1 MAAPDG
7 RYDSFDFP
15 EPGRLSSLHRLAER
29 TSIYFSAADAVL
41 ALSMSIN
48 LGAKC
53 LGQDGPHDRF
63 NTSKFPPVHYRT
75 STAAASRTTVST
87 SLARTSITVVRRASS
102 PTSPRQWPGP
112 RSANVP
118 TEAPRPVGS
127 YHPLKITKDA
137 SAPITVISRGR
148 SRVAGPF
155 PAGSSAGYP
164 APTNSTAAASTVMN
178 PGKYDMGYEELS
190 HSDRNADHWQE
201 IAK

>member
-1 MAAPDG
+1 LAAPDE

-75 STAAASRTTVST
+75 VDCGGFKDYSFDFVSSHQYYRGSPGVRTDITATMAGAA
-87 SLARTSITVVRRASS
+87 I
-102 PTSPRQWPGP
+102 G
-112 RSANVP
+112 
-118 TEAPRPVGS
+118 
-127 YHPLKITKDA
+127 
-137 SAPITVISRGR
+137 
-148 SRVAGPF
+148 
-155 PAGSSAGYP
+155 
-164 APTNSTAAASTVMN
+164 
-178 PGKYDMGYEELS
+178 
-190 HSDRNADHWQE
+190 
-201 IAK
+201 